1 MPIQHPI
8 VNVKLPAGYMSR
20 IQGKNFLLP
29 LHPSVPLKEKMHK
42 AEFSELFSIWNI
54 LFILLSDLEVSLV
67 GYWTLAWQQLSLRI
81 SNVSKRTPQFGSTF
95 RHIPLM
101 VDIEK
106 HTVNGIF
113 RILKL
118 PRREG

>member
-42 AEFSELFSIWNI
+42 AEFSELFSI
-54 LFILLSDLEVSLV
+54 
-67 GYWTLAWQQLSLRI
+67 
-81 SNVSKRTPQFGSTF
+81 
-95 RHIPLM
+95 
-101 VDIEK
+101 
-106 HTVNGIF
+106 
-113 RILKL
+113 
-118 PRREG
+118 